1 MDRIVSNLRVYGV
14 VVVFFVFSSCLPNSL
29 DLENIPA
36 LKTEIVVAS
45 QIVPEEGLVVF
56 LTRTFGALEA
66 SEDSDP
72 EALLNQIAVND
83 AIVVLTGP
91 GSTDTLEF
99 IESGFYGGIPI
110 NFIEGEIYNLWVSS
124 ESLGDIS
131 ASTMV
136 QSKVVFDEVEA
147 ELYYN
152 EYDDTLAYITY
163 SLNDPKADN
172 WYMINVQAIEQEA
185 FSDNIINP
193 DQYTYLFYDSIFNGD
208 NYVDEFLVF
217 SRDYQPGDTIA
228 VSLANIGKRYY
239 EFMKLRMDNRYNFI
253 EFISEPVNYPTNVV
267 GGRGFFNLYIP
278 DVRTFI
284 FEEQGTVD

>member
-1 MDRIVSNLRVYGV
+1 MIASCLKTYGLLGI
-14 VVVFFVFSSCLPNSL
+14 FFIFSSCLPNSL

-36 LKTEIVVAS
+36 VKPEIVVAS

-56 LTRTFGALEA
+56 LTRTFGALDA

-72 EALLNQIAVND
+72 EMLLNQIAIND
-83 AIVVLTGP
+83 AVVVLNGP

-99 IESGFYGGIPI
+99 IESGFYGGVLVD
-110 NFIEGEIYNLWVSS
+110 FIEGEIYTLSVRS
-124 ESLGDIS
+124 ESLGEIS

-136 QSKVVFDEVEA
+136 QPMIQFDEVEA

-152 EYDDTLAYITY
+152 DFDDTLAYITY
-163 SLNDPKADN
+163 SLNDPPLDN
-172 WYMINVQAIEQEA
+172 WYMINVQSLARESFFE
-185 FSDNIINP
+185 DIINP
-193 DQYTYLFYDSIFNGD
+193 EEYTYLFFDSVFNGE

-228 VSLANIGKRYY
+228 VSLSNIGEQYY
-239 EFMKLRMDNRYNFI
+239 EFMKLRMDNRYSFI
-253 EFISEPVNYPTNVV
+253 EFISEPVNYPSNVI

-284 FEEQGTVD
+284 FEEQETID